1 VAAPGVTIR
10 PFQPADQGAVRRLVL
25 TGLAERWG
33 RMDETKNPDLR
44 DLQQTYV
51 AAGHAVLVAEAGERI
66 IGTGTLVFETP
77 SRGRIVRMS
86 VDSGLRRIGLG
97 RRLVAALLDVARERG
112 LHEVVVGLREV
123 VVETTHDW
131 HSAVALYESCG
142 FAEYNRDPDDV
153 HLRLR
158 L

>member
-1 VAAPGVTIR
+1 VTAPGVTIR
-10 PFQPADQGAVRRLVL
+10 PFRSADQDAVRRLIL

-44 DLQQTYV
+44 DMQQTYV
-51 AAGHAVLVAEAGERI
+51 AAGHAVLVAEADERI
-66 IGTGTLVFETP
+66 VGTGTLVFETA

-86 VDSGLRRIGLG
+86 VDAGLRRTGLG
-97 RRLVAALLDVARERG
+97 RRLMAALLDGARER
-112 LHEVVVGLREV
+112 GLREV